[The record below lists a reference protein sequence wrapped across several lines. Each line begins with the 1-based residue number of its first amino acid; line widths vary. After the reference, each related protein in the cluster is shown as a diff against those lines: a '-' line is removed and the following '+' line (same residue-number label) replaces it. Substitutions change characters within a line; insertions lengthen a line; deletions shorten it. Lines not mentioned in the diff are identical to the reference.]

1 MCTVT
6 SDSSLSRFFD
16 RSGNRY
22 CPTTGGSVGEC
33 ASPLGDCRGSI
44 ARAEWRDGVSGGRWQ
59 TEVLSLEPSG
69 GEGVAGDMPPSPE
82 L

>member
-1 MCTVT
+1 M
-6 SDSSLSRFFD
+6 
-16 RSGNRY
+16 
-22 CPTTGGSVGEC
+22 GEC

-69 GEGVAGDMPPSPE
+69 GGGGAGDMPPSPE